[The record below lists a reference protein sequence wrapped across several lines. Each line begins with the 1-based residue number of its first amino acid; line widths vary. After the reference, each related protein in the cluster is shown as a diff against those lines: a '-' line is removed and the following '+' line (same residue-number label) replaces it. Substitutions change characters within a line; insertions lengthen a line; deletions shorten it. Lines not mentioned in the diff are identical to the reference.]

1 MVLIK
6 YCTGSGGGGCHNLQ
20 KPHIQVAQ
28 VTTWQKTNRVP
39 VSDIHWSFQGCC
51 ALSTGQVCTEV
62 LKTRKPNLHR
72 RPVYVGFVVNRV
84 ALVQIFF
91 RVQ

>member
-1 MVLIK
+1 MVLMK
-6 YCTGSGGGGCHNLQ
+6 YCTGSGGRGCRSLQ

-28 VTTWQKTNRVP
+28 VTTWQKTNRAP
-39 VSDIHWSFQGCC
+39 VSDIHWSVQGCC
-51 ALSTGQVCTEV
+51 ALSTGQVCTEK
-62 LKTRKPNLHR
+62 LKARKPMLRR

-84 ALVQIFF
+84 ALAQIFF